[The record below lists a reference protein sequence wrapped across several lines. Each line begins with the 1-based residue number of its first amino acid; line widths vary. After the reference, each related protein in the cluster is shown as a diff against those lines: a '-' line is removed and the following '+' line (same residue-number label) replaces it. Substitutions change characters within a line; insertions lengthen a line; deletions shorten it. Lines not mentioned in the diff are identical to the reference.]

1 MQESTFHLKPIRLL
15 EEDHMTLPG
24 FTAETSLRDLTAC
37 YATSGLPPVGAEGVV
52 HPDVMAERRSGVI
65 PAILYSC
72 HLQCYGIVC
81 TVVCHPILAP
91 PPD

>member
-1 MQESTFHLKPIRLL
+1 
-15 EEDHMTLPG
+15 MTLPG

-72 HLQCYGIVC
+72 HVQCDDFVC
-81 TVVCHPILAP
+81 TVVCRPILAP

>member
-1 MQESTFHLKPIRLL
+1 MK
-15 EEDHMTLPG
+15 LPG

-37 YATSGLPPVGAEGVV
+37 FAASRSLPIWAQGVV

-72 HLQCYGIVC
+72 HLQCYDFDC

>member
-1 MQESTFHLKPIRLL
+1 
-15 EEDHMTLPG
+15 MTLPG
-24 FTAETSLRDLTAC
+24 FTAETSLRDLTAR
-37 YATSGLPPVGAEGVV
+37 YATSRSLPTGAEGVV

-72 HLQCYGIVC
+72 HLQCYDFLC